1 MTHLYELSNAYK
13 MLMDTDELTEEE
25 LIECVNNVKELFNDK
40 ARNIARLVL
49 SLKADSEAIA
59 TEVIRLSARKQAI
72 ENRMTWLKN
81 YLTQEM
87 EATETT
93 QIKDEIVSVS
103 LRNSPP
109 SVMVEDEELIPAD
122 YWRTIPETKVVDKQ
136 TILGLYKEDNS
147 LIVPGVTIQTDRKH
161 VVIR

>member
-49 SLKADSEAIA
+49 SLKADSEAID
-59 TEVIRLSARKQAI
+59 TEVKRLSARKQAI